1 MIFHFFIKQNS
12 RKGCRY
18 SRWTYFFTTP
28 PDIPIRLELKDY
40 IIGSILFPVN
50 TLFSKTPLIFVLSDE
65 ESCCFMYEST
75 LK

>member
-1 MIFHFFIKQNS
+1 MLLSIMIFHFFIIKQNS

-40 IIGSILFPVN
+40 IIDWFHFIS
-50 TLFSKTPLIFVLSDE
+50 S
-65 ESCCFMYEST
+65 
-75 LK
+75 